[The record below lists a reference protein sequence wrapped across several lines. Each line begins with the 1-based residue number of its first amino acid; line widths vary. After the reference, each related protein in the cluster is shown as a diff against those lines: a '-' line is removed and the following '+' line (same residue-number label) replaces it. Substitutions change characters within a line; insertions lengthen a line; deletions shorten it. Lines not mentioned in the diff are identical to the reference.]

1 MQSTMI
7 ESANLFRLVHFFDV
21 LAAVVFAVS
30 GALVASRKGMDV
42 MGFMWFAVIT
52 GVGGG
57 TVRDL
62 ILNVPVF
69 WVQNPV
75 HVSAC
80 LLTAVV
86 MHFVAPLV
94 ESRYRTLLWFD
105 AFGLALVTVAGT
117 VKALDVGAPA
127 LVAIVM
133 GVVTGSVGGIIRDTL
148 GHVPSVIL
156 RHEIYVTASV
166 LGACAYIALNA
177 LGLRASRSHD
187 RRLSRDVRRTRI
199 GDQVRVV
206 IAGLPGIGD
215 PRALEEETQ
224 RVRVAQDYLRNC
236 TSQDARIQDDARP
249 PSDYRGDDKLL
260 FGIILGVLA
269 FWLFA
274 QTTLNIAPAMAADLN
289 VATSVMNIAVSI
301 TALFSGIFIV
311 VIGGLADRLGRVK
324 ILMWGF
330 VFSIVGSVLVGVAPP
345 GALATPLLMLGRICQ
360 GLSGAFIMPASLALI
375 KTYWDDA
382 GRQRAVSLWS
392 MGSWGGS
399 GFAALF
405 GGLMAQNVGW
415 RWIFFASAAVS
426 VLGMLMVR
434 GTPES
439 KARRSRE
446 LYVRH
451 EGRADVHGDDGR
463 AAGVDDPGQPDRLD
477 EPDHA
482 RPGGDC
488 CHLWGHLL
496 QGRVHSAISVRELRA
511 LSQRDLHGS
520 DCLELPVERRC
531 RDAAGVDDAGAGRW
545 WPVGAGGRD
554 ADARLR
560 DCHRCLHPRGRE
572 TACRSS
578 ARAGR

>member
-94 ESRYRTLLWFD
+94 ESRYKTLLWFD

-177 LGLRASRSHD
+177 LGSGRLVSHD

-206 IAGLPGIGD
+206 IASLPGIGD
-215 PRALEEETQ
+215 PRALERKPQ
-224 RVRVAQDYLRNC
+224 RVRVAC
-236 TSQDARIQDDARP
+236 S
-249 PSDYRGDDKLL
+249 
-260 FGIILGVLA
+260 GIDLGVDVQPLR
-269 FWLFA
+269 
-274 QTTLNIAPAMAADLN
+274 M
-289 VATSVMNIAVSI
+289 
-301 TALFSGIFIV
+301 
-311 VIGGLADRLGRVK
+311 R
-324 ILMWGF
+324 
-330 VFSIVGSVLVGVAPP
+330 GS
-345 GALATPLLMLGRICQ
+345 
-360 GLSGAFIMPASLALI
+360 
-375 KTYWDDA
+375 WDD
-382 GRQRAVSLWS
+382 G
-392 MGSWGGS
+392 
-399 GFAALF
+399 
-405 GGLMAQNVGW
+405 
-415 RWIFFASAAVS
+415 
-426 VLGMLMVR
+426 
-434 GTPES
+434 
-439 KARRSRE
+439 
-446 LYVRH
+446 
-451 EGRADVHGDDGR
+451 
-463 AAGVDDPGQPDRLD
+463 
-477 EPDHA
+477 
-482 RPGGDC
+482 
-488 CHLWGHLL
+488 
-496 QGRVHSAISVRELRA
+496 
-511 LSQRDLHGS
+511 
-520 DCLELPVERRC
+520 
-531 RDAAGVDDAGAGRW
+531 
-545 WPVGAGGRD
+545 
-554 ADARLR
+554 
-560 DCHRCLHPRGRE
+560 
-572 TACRSS
+572 
-578 ARAGR
+578 